1 MAGRMSNKSLLVVD
15 DSATMRQLLCMT
27 LTRVDGITQA
37 NITEA
42 FDGEDALNKVRTQ
55 NFDLVLTDIRMPRMD
70 GLEFIRAV
78 RSEMKDSKLPIII
91 ISTKGADEDVKLG
104 MSLGASGYLSNPIP
118 MPKLKE
124 LVSNFLGDN

>member
-1 MAGRMSNKSLLVVD
+1 MTDKSLLVVD

-27 LTRVDGITQA
+27 LTRVEGITQA

-42 FDGEDALNKVRTQ
+42 FDGEDALDKVRSQ

-78 RSEMKDSKLPIII
+78 RAEVKGRTLPIII

-104 MSLGASGYLSNPIP
+104 MSLGASGYLSKPIS

-124 LVSNFLGDN
+124 MVLNFLGEN